1 MIAKLDRKIR
11 QVLEPY
17 DNAVELLK
25 EIPGLSDKAAEDLI
39 AEIGLDMD
47 VFPSEKHLCSW
58 VGVSPG
64 NNESAGKKSGRTTR
78 GNKQAK
84 STLTQAAWAA
94 SHAKGTFYKAVTI
107 AWPRGGARKAAVM
120 AVAHS
125 ILKSAYHV
133 LKYNVPYKELGENH
147 LKSQVEKKR
156 KKYLTS
162 ELNKLGY
169 LVMLNPKPVS

>member
-1 MIAKLDRKIR
+1 L
-11 QVLEPY
+11 
-17 DNAVELLK
+17 
-25 EIPGLSDKAAEDLI
+25 AARR
-39 AEIGLDMD
+39 
-47 VFPSEKHLCSW
+47 
-58 VGVSPG
+58 
-64 NNESAGKKSGRTTR
+64 GKKR
-78 GNKQAK
+78 
-84 STLTQAAWAA
+84 
-94 SHAKGTFYKAVTI
+94 
-107 AWPRGGARKAAVM
+107 AVM

-133 LKYNVPYKELGENH
+133 LKYNVPYKELGEDY